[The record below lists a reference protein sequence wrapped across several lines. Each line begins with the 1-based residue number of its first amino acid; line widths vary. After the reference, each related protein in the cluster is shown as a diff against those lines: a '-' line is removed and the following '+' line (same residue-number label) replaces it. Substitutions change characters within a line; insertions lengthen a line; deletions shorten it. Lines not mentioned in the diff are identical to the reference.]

1 MMPKIVILPTDLVIA
16 LLMLAIVGY
25 AFAVSRSEELKER
38 WRYVFSQS
46 GALISMTILA
56 VFLSVA
62 AVDSVH
68 YREVIDRNGQE
79 AVYDVTARSLLD
91 DLLPDRAMQ
100 QEKSYSAP
108 LAVMSFE
115 KHSGIKDGVPVRD
128 FEPLNAGSHLADRSE
143 SLGDILARAAIGLL
157 AGALASLLCAAGF
170 IAYAVMRRKRPASAL
185 FTSDEFRS
193 QRIVWLTLSLLLL
206 IAGAVFSLWPYY
218 HVLGTDQTGN
228 DILYQALK
236 SIRTALVIGT
246 LATASMLPFAVV
258 LGISAGFFKGRVDDV
273 IQYIYT
279 TLSSIPS
286 VLLIAASVLMIQ
298 VFIDAHPGLYETGLE
313 RSDMRLMMLSLI
325 IGMTGWATLA
335 RLLRAETLKISQ
347 MDYVQAARAF
357 GAGSFTIMRRH
368 IFPNVIHI
376 VLIVAVLDFS
386 SMVLYEAVLSYVGVG
401 VDPTTYSF
409 GSMINAGRL
418 ELSRTPVIWWNL
430 ASAFA
435 VMLALVLSAN
445 VFAGVVRDAFDPR
458 RSLAGSIR
466 KNVNNSV
473 DKTENAVE
481 KEGAHA

>member
-1 MMPKIVILPTDLVIA
+1 MMPKIVILPTDIVIA
-16 LLMLAIVGY
+16 MLIAAIIGY
-25 AFAVSRSEELKER
+25 VFAVSRSEELQER
-38 WRYVFSQS
+38 WRYVFSQT
-46 GALISMTILA
+46 GALISMTVLT
-56 VFLSVA
+56 VFLAVA

-68 YREVIDRNGQE
+68 YRAVIDNSGPE
-79 AVYDVTARSLLD
+79 TVYDVTARSLLD
-91 DLLPDRAMQ
+91 DLLPERAMQ

-128 FEPLNAGSHLADRSE
+128 FEPLEAGSHLKDRKDHA
-143 SLGDILARAAIGLL
+143 GDVLTRAGTGLL
-157 AGALASLLCAAGF
+157 IGAALSLLTAVGF
-170 IAYAVMRRKRPASAL
+170 ITVALRRKQSAAAF
-185 FTSDEFRS
+185 FTSEEFRS
-193 QRIVWLTLSLLLL
+193 ARIVWMTLSVLMLVFG
-206 IAGAVFSLWPYY
+206 IVFSLWPYY

-430 ASAFA
+430 TSAFA
-435 VMLALVLSAN
+435 MMLSLVLSAN

-458 RSLAGSIR
+458 RSLAKPAR
-466 KNVNNSV
+466 KIVNNSV
-473 DKTENAVE
+473 DKSDNSGE

>member
-1 MMPKIVILPTDLVIA
+1 MMPKIVILPTDIVIA
-16 LLMLAIVGY
+16 MLIAAIIGY
-25 AFAVSRSEELKER
+25 VFAVSRSEELQER
-38 WRYVFSQS
+38 WRYVFSQT
-46 GALISMTILA
+46 GALISMTVLT
-56 VFLSVA
+56 VFLAVA

-68 YREVIDRNGQE
+68 YRAVIDNSGPE
-79 AVYDVTARSLLD
+79 TVYDVTTRSLLD
-91 DLLPDRAMQ
+91 DLLPERAMQ
-100 QEKSYSAP
+100 QEKSYSSP

-115 KHSGIKDGVPVRD
+115 KHSGIKNGVPVRD
-128 FEPLNAGSHLADRSE
+128 FEPLEAGSHLKDRKDHVS
-143 SLGDILARAAIGLL
+143 DVITRAGAGLL
-157 AGALASLLCAAGF
+157 IGAALSLLAAAGF
-170 IAYAVMRRKRPASAL
+170 IAAALRRKQSAAAFL
-185 FTSDEFRS
+185 TAEEFRS
-193 QRIVWLTLSLLLL
+193 VRIVWMTLSVLMLAFG
-206 IAGAVFSLWPYY
+206 IVFSLWPYY

-435 VMLALVLSAN
+435 MMLSLVLSAN

-458 RSLAGSIR
+458 RSLAKSAR
-466 KNVNNSV
+466 KIVNNSV
-473 DKTENAVE
+473 DKSENSGE